1 MKTLQ
6 DRPVLRAVRKSTVG
20 ALGRVRVPALLPD
33 RRLPFERNV
42 YQVEAAVVLVRL
54 EDDSDF
60 HLVLRDGSAQMIGGG
75 TPSEAQSRATSAIV
89 S

>member
-1 MKTLQ
+1 MLFRSGKEIRLYYNSQ
-6 DRPVLRAVRKSTVG
+6 DLRTVR
-20 ALGRVRVPALLPD
+20 AFLAD
-33 RRLPFERNV
+33 
-42 YQVEAAVVLVRL
+42 AAVTLVRL